1 MSRQHFTILQET
13 TPTSSGDESAAN
25 AKKPPGESSSS
36 EVSAGVNESNS
47 NIKEGNNTAN
57 GRSHSPGIN
66 GQDVSSSV
74 GSDSS
79 KNHLLDTQVIQG
91 SNQNEEK
98 TMNE

>member
-36 EVSAGVNESNS
+36 EVSATVNESNS

-57 GRSHSPGIN
+57 GRSHSPGVN
-66 GQDVSSSV
+66 GQD
-74 GSDSS
+74 
-79 KNHLLDTQVIQG
+79 HLLDTQVIQG
-91 SNQNEEK
+91 SNHNEEK

>member
-36 EVSAGVNESNS
+36 EVSATVNESNS

-57 GRSHSPGIN
+57 GRSHSPGVN
-66 GQDVSSSV
+66 GQDVS
-74 GSDSS
+74 SDSS